1 MKLARPHLACPPP
14 RNKHTPKMSSVPMTA
29 ARALLSTL
37 PREELKKMT
46 KEIREMITNAPKE
59 EKVKRPAAVGQ
70 RAWFAFMAHCRATM
84 TERFTTCKT
93 APEYAVV
100 CGEIRKED
108 EAVYKA
114 FVEKFKAE
122 NSSAPS
128 DAPAAPAAPKPKPA
142 AKAKSAEEKEA
153 AKLAKELEK
162 EQKAAAKSAEKEQ
175 KAAAKSAEKEQ
186 KAATKSAEKAA
197 KKEAARLAKEGA
209 HLAKEA
215 AKEAAKQQKAA
226 EKEAAKLAKLAAKPA
241 KPTKAKAKAK
251 AKATA
256 PISAEAT
263 PAPAEPEEDVM
274 PKLTIAGV
282 TYFHDESSNGLYGI
296 DAATNGLSHWV
307 GFFQPDNEAEPIRYT
322 ASEGDDE

>member
-1 MKLARPHLACPPP
+1 
-14 RNKHTPKMSSVPMTA
+14 MTA

-70 RAWFAFMAHCRATM
+70 KAWFAFMAHCRATLA
-84 TERFTTCKT
+84 ERFTTCKT

-128 DAPAAPAAPKPKPA
+128 DAPSAPAAVAPKPKPA
-142 AKAKSAEEKEA
+142 TKAKSAEEKEV
-153 AKLAKELEK
+153 AKVAKELEK

-175 KAAAKSAEKEQ
+175 KAATKSAEKEQ

-209 HLAKEA
+209 YL

-226 EKEAAKLAKLAAKPA
+226 EKEAAKQQKAAEKEAAKQAKLAAKPA
-241 KPTKAKAKAK
+241 KGPKVPKKAT
-251 AKATA
+251 ATA

>member
-274 PKLTIAGV
+274 PKITIGGV
-282 TYFHDESSNGLYGI
+282 AYFHDESSNGLYGI